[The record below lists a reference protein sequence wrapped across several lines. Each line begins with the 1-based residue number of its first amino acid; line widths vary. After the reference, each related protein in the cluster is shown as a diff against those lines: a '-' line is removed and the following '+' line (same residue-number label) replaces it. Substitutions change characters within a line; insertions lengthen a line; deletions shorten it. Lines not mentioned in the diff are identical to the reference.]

1 METQIT
7 MDYYKYKELVDENEK
22 LKELVEALKEKDNV
36 VILDYSNAVHYMNY
50 YLPSI
55 PLIRKC
61 SEDSVIN
68 EYKEKFDLLREDFQK
83 LKDRLESQIKQRIKI
98 EYESTFWIER
108 IFKKIDYFF

>member
-61 SEDSVIN
+61 SEESVLN
-68 EYKEKFDLLREDFQK
+68 EYKEKFDTL
-83 LKDRLESQIKQRIKI
+83 RLEFKNLEDKLVKEIREKIKNQYIKKDI
-98 EYESTFWIER
+98 LNRVFN
-108 IFKKIDYFF
+108 F

>member
-36 VILDYSNAVHYMNY
+36 IILDYSNAVHYMNY

-55 PLIRKC
+55 PVIRKC
-61 SEDSVIN
+61 SEESVIN
-68 EYKEKFDLLREDFQK
+68 EYKEKFDNLRQEFKTLEEKLRNKIREDIKNQYVK
-83 LKDRLESQIKQRIKI
+83 KDILN
-98 EYESTFWIER
+98 R
-108 IFKKIDYFF
+108 IFNF